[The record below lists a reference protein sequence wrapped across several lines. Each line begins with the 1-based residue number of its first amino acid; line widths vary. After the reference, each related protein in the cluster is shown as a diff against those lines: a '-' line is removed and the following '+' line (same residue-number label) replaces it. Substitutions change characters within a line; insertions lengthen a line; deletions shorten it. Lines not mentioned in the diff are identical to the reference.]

1 MNRRK
6 FIFTL
11 VCAFILTAV
20 LMMFTASWC
29 SLEIPTVMTLS
40 GGIFL
45 AALVIVVWVS
55 TVMYVCGTVKK
66 DGDKNKK

>member
-11 VCAFILTAV
+11 VCAFIITAV
-20 LMMFTASWC
+20 LMMFTASWY

-40 GGIFL
+40 GGMFL